1 MSTRDPQSSCSLDE
15 VIITAELARRSSRT
29 PDFESENKALSA
41 LADAMAMDPEG
52 VLQVLVRSAMELTG
66 SESAGLSVIEQG
78 EDGQILKWKAIAGA
92 FGHNVDG
99 TIPLD
104 ASPCGIV
111 IERDKPLLFNE
122 VERHFPALR
131 DVEPKSF
138 ENLLVPFHAH
148 GKPAGT
154 LWAIKHGK
162 DGHFEAED
170 ARLLLSLSRFASA
183 AHQTSAARRE
193 AQAGRQALDQG
204 SVERRR
210 AEEALSSTEE
220 RFRLIVEN
228 ARDYAIFTADA
239 NRRIDSWHKG
249 AETVFGWTAEEAI
262 GQLVDITFTPE
273 DRAQAQPEIEAE
285 IAAETGVAPNV
296 RWHIRKDGSRV
307 FIHGTNTALR
317 GPDGALQGFLKIGQD
332 VTERRAKDE
341 ALQASEARMRS
352 LIEGIPQMVFRSNE
366 RGERYWGSPQW
377 VEYTALPLEESVG
390 LGWVEAIHPD
400 DREATIAAWE
410 NSGQKRDVYVEH
422 RIRHAATG
430 HYRWHQTR
438 AAPLRDED
446 GQIIEWLGTS
456 TEVEEI
462 RSLYRHQQTLL
473 AELQHRVRN
482 TLAVVRSIARRTAET
497 SDSVEEMASHLQGRL
512 DAFSRVQAVV
522 TRNPE
527 AGVGLGGL
535 IEDELLAHAAREG
548 DRLLI
553 EGSSINL
560 KPRPAESL
568 SLAIHELTTN
578 AVKYGALSSSEG
590 RIEVR
595 WFREVEDG
603 EERLKLVWEESGV
616 DMSRSHPD
624 RTGFGLEL
632 LQRTLPYDLRARTE
646 LEFRPEGVRFT
657 LDMPLGTNLL
667 AA

>member
-1 MSTRDPQSSCSLDE
+1 
-15 VIITAELARRSSRT
+15 
-29 PDFESENKALSA
+29 
-41 LADAMAMDPEG
+41 
-52 VLQVLVRSAMELTG
+52 MELTG
-66 SESAGLSVIEQG
+66 SDAAGLSVMEERESG
-78 EDGQILKWKAIAGA
+78 RILRWKAVAGDFA
-92 FGHNVDG
+92 YGANGPV
-99 TIPLD
+99 PLD
-104 ASPCGIV
+104 SSPCGIV
-111 IERDKPLLFNE
+111 IERDEPLLFKE
-122 VERHFPALR
+122 VERHFPALQA
-131 DVEPKSF
+131 VEPKALES
-138 ENLLVPFHAH
+138 LLVPFHAH
-148 GKPAGT
+148 GKPVGT
-154 LWAIKHGK
+154 LWAVKNK
-162 DGHFEAED
+162 QDGRFEAED
-170 ARLLLSLSRFASA
+170 ARLLVSLSRFASA
-183 AHQTSAARRE
+183 AHQTSVARME
-193 AQAGRQALDQG
+193 AQAGRQALDQRT
-204 SVERRR
+204 VERRR

-239 NRRIDSWHKG
+239 DRRVDGWYKG
-249 AETVFGWTAEEAI
+249 AETVFGWTAEEMI

-285 IAAETGVAPNV
+285 IAARTGVAPNV

-307 FIHGTNTALR
+307 FIDGSNTALR
-317 GPDGALQGFLKIGQD
+317 GADGTLKGFLKIGQD

-390 LGWVEAIHPD
+390 LGWLEAIHAD

-410 NSGQKRDVYVEH
+410 SSEEKRDVYVEH

-438 AAPLRDED
+438 AAPLRGED
-446 GQIIEWLGTS
+446 GHIIEWLGTS

-527 AGVGLGGL
+527 AGVGLGSL

-553 EGSSINL
+553 EGSSISL

-590 RIEVR
+590 RIKVR

-603 EERLKLVWEESGV
+603 EERLKLIWEESGV

-646 LEFRPEGVRFT
+646 LEFRPQGVRFT
-657 LDMPLGTNLL
+657 LDMPLGSHLL